1 LHISRTYPVL
11 ADKEPE
17 RVIADDMEGAEKIM
31 RHELKLA
38 AEREAARLKKTMSRG
53 FGMGR

>member
-1 LHISRTYPVL
+1 M
-11 ADKEPE
+11 
-17 RVIADDMEGAEKIM
+17 IADDMEGAEKIM